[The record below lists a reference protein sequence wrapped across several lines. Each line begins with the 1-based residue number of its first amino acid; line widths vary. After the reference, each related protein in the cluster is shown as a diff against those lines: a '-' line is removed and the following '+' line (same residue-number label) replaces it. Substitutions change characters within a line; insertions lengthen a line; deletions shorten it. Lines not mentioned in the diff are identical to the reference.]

1 MRKSLLVLLLVVLSC
16 DVSPAE
22 AQNRSTATFDID
34 EFLARYK
41 DGLRPL
47 DYLYGELTSESL
59 PMRDESGQSLAR
71 RHIEDRRQALSDLRT
86 TVQQLATS
94 PQDLVLVIKLFV
106 QSEALTDDLFDL
118 SQVAYDNN
126 REELGRSF
134 LDLLKIMDRHN
145 GLIESY
151 VMGLAAQKEARLRE
165 LEKENRELRAKL
177 REVPEPATTKAPP
190 QP

>member
-1 MRKSLLVLLLVVLSC
+1 MRKSLLVFLLAALSC
-16 DVSPAE
+16 NASPAE
-22 AQNRSTATFDID
+22 AQDRRVASFDID

-47 DYLYGELTSESL
+47 DQLYGELANESL
-59 PMRDESGQSLAR
+59 PMRDEGGQSLAR
-71 RHIEDRRQALSDLRT
+71 RHIEDRRQALSDLRA

-94 PQDLVLVIKLFV
+94 PQDLVLATKLFV

-126 REELGRSF
+126 REELGRGF
-134 LDLLKIMDRHN
+134 LDLLKIMDHHN

-151 VMGLAAQKEARLRE
+151 VVGLAAQKEARLLE
-165 LEKENRELRAKL
+165 LEKENQELRAKL
-177 REVPEPATTKAPP
+177 RQVPEPARTKATP